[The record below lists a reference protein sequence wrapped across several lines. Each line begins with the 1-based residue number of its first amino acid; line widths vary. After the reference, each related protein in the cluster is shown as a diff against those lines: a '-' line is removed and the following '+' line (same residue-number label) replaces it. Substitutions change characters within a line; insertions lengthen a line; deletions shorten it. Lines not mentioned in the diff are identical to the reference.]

1 VDLSYFCIYYK
12 DASLDLLDPHILQE
26 ELAVVVSVDVEMRK
40 NALREYLYWYINN
53 RSANDIINHK
63 KQSMT

>member
-1 VDLSYFCIYYK
+1 LSYFCIYYK

-26 ELAVVVSVDVEMRK
+26 ELGGVVVSVDVEMRK